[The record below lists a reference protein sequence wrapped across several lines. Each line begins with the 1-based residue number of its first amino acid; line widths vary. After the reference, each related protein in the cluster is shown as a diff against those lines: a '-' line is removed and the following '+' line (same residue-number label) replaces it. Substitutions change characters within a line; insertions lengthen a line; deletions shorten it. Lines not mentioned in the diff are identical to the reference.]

1 MKLFIFDNH
10 EKRIQFVIDNGLL
23 NYTDEN
29 KKRLLDMKCKIDGQ
43 DIQKWERSK
52 KSNNQ

>member
-10 EKRIQFVIDNGLL
+10 EKNIQFVIDNGLL

-29 KKRLLDMKCKIDGQ
+29 NLILEGNKYYSYGD
-43 DIQKWERSK
+43 
-52 KSNNQ
+52 